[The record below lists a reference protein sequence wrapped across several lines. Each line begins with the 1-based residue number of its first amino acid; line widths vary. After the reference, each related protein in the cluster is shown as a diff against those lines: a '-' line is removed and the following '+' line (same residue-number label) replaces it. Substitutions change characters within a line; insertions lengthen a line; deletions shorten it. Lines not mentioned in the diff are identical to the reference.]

1 MCCGP
6 WASGFGPSS
15 DWPDRAGRMELA
27 LELHQAG
34 RLAEAEAAYRAV
46 LANDPDNVDA
56 LHFLGVLAFQRND
69 YRKAEELIARSLA
82 RNPANPAARNNLGN
96 ALAAQARLDE
106 AMACYREALT
116 LQPGFVG
123 ALVNLG
129 AGSMAQGKAEEAV
142 GYYAQ
147 ALDIEPGNAMAL
159 SNLGNAYRQQE
170 RHEDAAAC
178 HAKAIALDPDMPEAQ
193 HNFGN
198 SLHDLGRLDE
208 AEARY
213 RKALSLRPGFAEA
226 LTSLGNVLDNRGRID
241 EAQQCH
247 RDALALK
254 PDFADA
260 HCNLGNTL
268 VAQGR
273 LQEAQACFEQALR
286 QRPGLAPA
294 TFSLA
299 NLRLMLGDYAAGLPL
314 YECRFDKQAL
324 SRLYAGM
331 RARLAQLEAVP
342 RWRGEDAAG
351 KTLLVWTEQGLGD
364 SLMLLRYLPLLK
376 QRGVGRLL
384 VHCEPAL
391 ARLVRDIAGVDGVIP
406 KSEAPPLA
414 ELHLHCPIMSLP
426 LAFNTRL
433 ATIPARVPY
442 VRVTADLG
450 RAWAGKLSG
459 VGRPRV
465 GLVWSGGDLYPR
477 NTLRSVRL
485 AQLGPILEVAG
496 VSFVSLQKGETA
508 RQRRDSAVAILDW
521 MAECDDLLETAA
533 LIRQLDLVICVDTS
547 VAHLAGALGAPV
559 WMLNRFESEWRWQLR
574 GEDSPWYPTMRIFRQ
589 TRPGDWDEVI
599 ARVAAE
605 LRHRTTLELGNG

>member
-1 MCCGP
+1 
-6 WASGFGPSS
+6 
-15 DWPDRAGRMELA
+15 MELA
-27 LELHQAG
+27 LQLHREG

-69 YRKAEELIARSLA
+69 YRKAEELIGRSLA
-82 RNPANPAARNNLGN
+82 RNPANAAARNNLGN

-106 AMACYREALT
+106 AMACYREALA

-159 SNLGNAYRQQE
+159 SNLGNAYRQQD
-170 RHEDAAAC
+170 RLEDAAAC
-178 HAKAIALDPDMPEAQ
+178 HAKAIALDPDLPEAQ

-208 AEARY
+208 AEACY
-213 RKALSLRPGFAEA
+213 RKALLLRPGFAEA
-226 LTSLGNVLDNRGRID
+226 LTSLGNVLDNRGRIE

-247 RDALALK
+247 RQALAQK

-268 VAQGR
+268 VAQGQ
-273 LQEAQACFEQALR
+273 LQEAQGCFDQALR
-286 QRPGLAPA
+286 FRPGLAPA

-299 NLRLMLGDYAAGLPL
+299 NLRLMLGDYASGLPL
-314 YECRFDKQAL
+314 YECRFDQQAL

-331 RARLAQLEAVP
+331 RARLAQFDTVP
-342 RWRGEDAAG
+342 RWRGEDVAG

-384 VHCEPAL
+384 VYCEAAL
-391 ARLVRDIAGVDGVIP
+391 ERLVREITGVDGVIL
-406 KSEAPPLA
+406 KSDAPPLA
-414 ELHLHCPIMSLP
+414 GLHLHCPIMSLP
-426 LAFNTRL
+426 LAFDTRL
-433 ATIPARVPY
+433 ATIPAQVPY
-442 VRVTADLG
+442 IRVTEGLG

-459 VGRPRV
+459 AGRPQGRAGVVGRRAVPEKRTAQRAIGSAWADPGGRRREFRQPAKRGTGAAAAGFRSPHPGLDGRVQRPDGHRGAHTPAGPRHLRGYV
-465 GLVWSGGDLYPR
+465 RGASRGRTGRARLDAEPVRKRMALADAGRGFALVPDDADLP
-477 NTLRSVRL
+477 
-485 AQLGPILEVAG
+485 
-496 VSFVSLQKGETA
+496 
-508 RQRRDSAVAILDW
+508 AVAARGLGRSDRARSGRIAPEDRAGPRPWL
-521 MAECDDLLETAA
+521 
-533 LIRQLDLVICVDTS
+533 TS
-547 VAHLAGALGAPV
+547 LSFPA
-559 WMLNRFESEWRWQLR
+559 
-574 GEDSPWYPTMRIFRQ
+574 
-589 TRPGDWDEVI
+589 
-599 ARVAAE
+599 
-605 LRHRTTLELGNG
+605 

>member
-1 MCCGP
+1 
-6 WASGFGPSS
+6 
-15 DWPDRAGRMELA
+15 MELA
-27 LELHQAG
+27 LQMHQAG

-46 LANDPDNVDA
+46 LAHDPDNVDA
-56 LHFLGVLAFQRND
+56 LHFLGVLAYQRND
-69 YRKAEELIARSLA
+69 YREAEALIAQSLA

-106 AMACYREALT
+106 AMACYREALA

-129 AGSMAQGKAEEAV
+129 AGSVAQGKVEDAI
-142 GYYAQ
+142 GYYTL
-147 ALDIEPGNAMAL
+147 ALEGDPGNALAM
-159 SNLGNAYRQQE
+159 SNLGNAYRQQD
-170 RHEDAAAC
+170 RLEDAAAC
-178 HAKAIALDPDMPEAQ
+178 HAKAIALDPNLPEAQ

-208 AEARY
+208 AEACY
-213 RKALSLRPGFAEA
+213 RKALLLRPGFAEA
-226 LTSLGNVLDNRGRID
+226 LTSLGNVLDNRGRIE

-247 RDALALK
+247 RQALAQK

-273 LQEAQACFEQALR
+273 LQEAQACFDQALR
-286 QRPGLAPA
+286 LQPGLEPA

-299 NLRLMLGDYAAGLPL
+299 NLRLMIGDYASGLPL
-314 YECRFDKQAL
+314 YECRFDQQAL

-331 RARLAQLEAVP
+331 RARLAQFDTVP
-342 RWRGEDAAG
+342 RWRGEDVAG

-384 VHCEPAL
+384 VYCEAAL
-391 ARLVRDIAGVDGVIP
+391 ERLVREIPGVDGVIR
-406 KSEAPPLA
+406 KSDAPPLA
-414 ELHLHCPIMSLP
+414 GLHFHCPIMSLP
-426 LAFNTRL
+426 LAFDTRF
-433 ATIPARVPY
+433 ATIPVQVPY
-442 VRVTADLG
+442 VRATAALEKT
-450 RAWAGKLSG
+450 WAGKLSG
-459 VGRPRV
+459 AGRPRV
-465 GLVWSGGDLYPR
+465 GLVWSGGELYPR
-477 NTLRSVRL
+477 NALRSVRL

-496 VSFVSLQKGETA
+496 VSFVSLQKGEQA
-508 RQRRDSAVAILDW
+508 QQRRDSAVPVLDW
-521 MAECDDLLETAA
+521 MAECNDLMDTAS

-559 WMLNRFESEWRWQLR
+559 WMMNRFESEWRWQMQ

-589 TRPGDWDEVI
+589 MRPGDWDEVI

-605 LRHRTTLELGNG
+605 LRQKIARDHDRG